1 MRIGFFA
8 NDDVGVT
15 ALELTLACTELDVLL
30 IVVPEVGR
38 EETNERLQ
46 AMAGDRPFA
55 RVGRRLEPEFVRHLQ
70 TLGLDYIVLAWWPYV
85 VDREVFSLPAQAC
98 LNFHPGFLPYGK
110 GMNSNFWAVR
120 DDEPFGVTIHF
131 VDERLDG
138 GDIICQRRITVGW
151 EDTGQTLLARA
162 KRELTDLYLTLLP
175 DIVRG
180 QLTRSPQAT
189 TGSFHRRV
197 ELEAASELDL
207 DAPTTARS
215 LLNLLRARM
224 FTPSR
229 LTTTP
234 PGALIFREDGETYEV
249 SVSIRRR
256 ERDDQ
261 RSDT

>member
-8 NDDVGVT
+8 NDDVGVK
-15 ALELTLACTELDVLL
+15 ALEMTLACEEVDVLL
-30 IVVPEVGR
+30 IAVPELGR
-38 EETNERLQ
+38 DETNAQLQ

-55 RVGRRLEPEFVRHLQ
+55 TIGRRLEPDFIRQLQ
-70 TLGLDYIVLAWWPYV
+70 RLGLDYIVLAWWPYV
-85 VDREVFSLPAQAC
+85 VDPEVFSLPAQGC
-98 LNFHPGFLPYGK
+98 LNFHPGYLPYGK

-138 GDIICQRRITVGW
+138 GDIICQRRIAVGW
-151 EDTGQTLLARA
+151 EDTGQTLLAKA
-162 KRELTDLYLTLLP
+162 KRELADLYLSLLP
-175 DIVRG
+175 DIARG
-180 QLTRSPQAT
+180 QLSRSPQAS
-189 TGSFHRRV
+189 TGSSHRRL

-234 PGALIFREDGETYEV
+234 PGASIFRDNGETYEV
-249 SVSIRRR
+249 SVSIRRM
-256 ERDDQ
+256 ERDD
-261 RSDT
+261 